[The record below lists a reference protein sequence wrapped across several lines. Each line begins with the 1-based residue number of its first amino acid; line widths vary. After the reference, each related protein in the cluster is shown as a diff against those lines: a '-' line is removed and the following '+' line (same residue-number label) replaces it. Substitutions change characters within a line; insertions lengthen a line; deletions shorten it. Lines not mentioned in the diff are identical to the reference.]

1 MIKNILAI
9 SMVGMVMF
17 SGCSSKPET
26 TDEVA
31 VEICEMYSDGNLEK
45 IIEHASNYGVSKLS
59 ALTGEMK
66 KRVIKDF
73 QKQVKGIDCST
84 VKSKKGRS
92 DNRFNIVKGDFK
104 LRRSFTFDPSD
115 KSYIINY

>member
-1 MIKNILAI
+1 MIKSIVVI
-9 SMVGMVMF
+9 GMICTVMF
-17 SGCSSKPET
+17 SGCNSKPET
-26 TDEVA
+26 ADEVA

-45 IIEHASNYGVSKLS
+45 IIEHASNYGVTKLS

-73 QKQVKGIDCST
+73 QKQVKDVDCST
-84 VKSKKGRS
+84 VKSAKGRR
-92 DNRFNIVKGDFK
+92 DNRFNIVKDNFK
-104 LRRSFTFDPSD
+104 LRRSFTFNPTD